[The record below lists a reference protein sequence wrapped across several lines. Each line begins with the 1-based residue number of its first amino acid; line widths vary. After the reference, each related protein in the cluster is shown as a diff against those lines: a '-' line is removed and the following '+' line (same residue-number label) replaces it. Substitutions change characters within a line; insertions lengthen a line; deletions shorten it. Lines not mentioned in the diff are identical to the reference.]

1 MRLYLANIG
10 SEHCIAGGLARYCK
24 NKAAAVAEA
33 KSFCKNE
40 GLSFCIDTMVIPVDV
55 KMTKDGLL
63 SFLEKVES
71 VFVDDLGGGYIQ

>member
-10 SEHCIAGGLARYCK
+10 ADQCMAGGLARYCK
-24 NKAAAVAEA
+24 NKATAVATA
-33 KSFCKNE
+33 KSFCKEE
-40 GLSFCIDTMVIPVDV
+40 GLEFCIDTMIIPVDV

-63 SFLEKVES
+63 SFLDQVES